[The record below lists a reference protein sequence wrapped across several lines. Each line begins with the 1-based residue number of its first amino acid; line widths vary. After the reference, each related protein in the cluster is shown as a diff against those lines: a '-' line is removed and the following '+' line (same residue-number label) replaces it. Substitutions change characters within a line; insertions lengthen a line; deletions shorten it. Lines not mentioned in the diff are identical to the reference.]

1 MVRKFLE
8 RSCVFIAF
16 TLVKLVLVKK
26 HNSYTFDV

>member
-8 RSCVFIAF
+8 RSRVFISF

-26 HNSYTFDV
+26 HNSHKFDV